1 MPEKNCIT
9 RCRTNPGFGEKRGT
23 AAILKRLPPSF
34 FQRRQKASALSFPQ
48 RNQNKYHA
56 DRRRNCRSGESDS
69 RNFGAG
75 MKTFLQSC
83 SKTDQKEKKTEIDQ
97 YQADRLFVIGRD
109 SHRREQSNTISR

>member
-1 MPEKNCIT
+1 LGEEGNGGNPEKV
-9 RCRTNPGFGEKRGT
+9 
-23 AAILKRLPPSF
+23 AAVF
-34 FQRRQKASALSFPQ
+34 FSEDRKTSALSFPQ

-56 DRRRNCRSGESDS
+56 DRRRNCRSGEPDG

-97 YQADRLFVIGRD
+97 YQPDRLFVIGRD
-109 SHRREQSNTISR
+109 FHRREQSNTISR